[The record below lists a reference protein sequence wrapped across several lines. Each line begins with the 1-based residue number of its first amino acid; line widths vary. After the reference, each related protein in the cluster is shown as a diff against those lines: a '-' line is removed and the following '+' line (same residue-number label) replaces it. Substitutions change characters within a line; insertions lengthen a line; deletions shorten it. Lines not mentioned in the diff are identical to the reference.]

1 MTDKDSG
8 EQWLKELLKKEDEI
22 SDPLTRAVSRE
33 LKNENARVA
42 QVEADEET
50 LRKIKAQ
57 LTAEGYFD
65 EKSSVFDSI
74 FDPIRSGILLLLGR

>member
-33 LKNENARVA
+33 LKNENGK
-42 QVEADEET
+42 
-50 LRKIKAQ
+50 LK
-57 LTAEGYFD
+57 LN
-65 EKSSVFDSI
+65 
-74 FDPIRSGILLLLGR
+74 